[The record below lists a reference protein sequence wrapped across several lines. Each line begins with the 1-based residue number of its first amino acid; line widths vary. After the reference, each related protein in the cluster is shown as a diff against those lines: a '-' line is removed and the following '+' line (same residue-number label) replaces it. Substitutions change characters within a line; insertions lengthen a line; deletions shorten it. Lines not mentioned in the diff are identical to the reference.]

1 MAEIES
7 KALRRL
13 QLIQQR
19 LLDSTPELRDLKKIK
34 GRVLDVS
41 KDSRPNTSTS
51 IKKKR
56 EIKDAGPREQELFS
70 KEQELRILI
79 DVESEKVKQME
90 RDMISREER
99 YIRREKEYRKT
110 LAEYE
115 AELRA
120 RGNYST
126 QPLEDQVERNY
137 NKVTRLYDQI
147 EDNIGNI
154 QRKTTQILTEQE
166 RDIKRQFETRMKEIN
181 RELDDEK
188 KRKTMGV
195 DNYAEKAEQLA
206 RELELMKG
214 SMDLIESKNEILK
227 RDNSLLKQKF
237 RTQEV
242 ERNLLVRQIVDYK
255 RENAQIA
262 AETAMYKE
270 MQNTA
275 RLTPSI
281 SKAESEF
288 ERASKM
294 TDYNFRQTNSVDDQ
308 KMSRYENIISRLNK
322 QIDVVR
328 KGLKKVRND
337 YAAELQYKT
346 EIEQILR
353 DSVEEV
359 KSEIQTTRRNHKDS
373 IQLTTQEREKIIE
386 KMLSQERVLTILY
399 DKTFPSKAIFTDQDQ
414 MPNELS

>member
-13 QLIQQR
+13 HLIQQR
-19 LLDSTPELRDLKKIK
+19 LLDSTPELRDLKKFK
-34 GRVLDVS
+34 GRTLDVS

-56 EIKDAGPREQELFS
+56 EYVKDAGPREQELLS
-70 KEQELRILI
+70 KEQELRSLI
-79 DVESEKVKQME
+79 EIESEKVKQME
-90 RDMISREER
+90 RDMIAREER

-110 LAEYE
+110 LSEYE
-115 AELRA
+115 SELRA
-120 RGNYST
+120 RGNYSS
-126 QPLEDQVERNY
+126 QPLDEQIERNY
-137 NKVTRLYDQI
+137 NKVGRLYGQI

-206 RELELMKG
+206 RELELMKA
-214 SMDLIESKNEILK
+214 SMDLIENKNEILK
-227 RDNSLLKQKF
+227 RENGLLKQKF
-237 RTQEV
+237 RTQEA

-262 AETAMYKE
+262 AEIAMHKE
-270 MQNTA
+270 ILNTA
-275 RLTPSI
+275 RLTPSM
-281 SKAESEF
+281 SKADSEF
-288 ERASKM
+288 DRASKM
-294 TDYNFRQTNSVDDQ
+294 SDYNFRQENSTDSQ
-308 KMSRYENIISRLNK
+308 KISRYEKIISRLNR
-322 QIDVVR
+322 QIEVVR

-337 YAAELQYKT
+337 YATEIQCKT

-353 DSVEEV
+353 ECVEEV
-359 KSEIQTTRRNHKDS
+359 KSEIQTTRRNQKDS
-373 IQLTTQEREKIIE
+373 VSLTIQEREKIME
-386 KMLSQERVLTILY
+386 KMLSQERVLSLLY
-399 DKTFPSKAIFTDQDQ
+399 DKTFPSNPIAIDIDQD
-414 MPNELS
+414 

>member
-19 LLDSTPELRDLKKIK
+19 LLDSTPELRDLKKFK

-56 EIKDAGPREQELFS
+56 EYVKDAGPREQELLS
-70 KEQELRILI
+70 KEQELRSLI
-79 DVESEKVKQME
+79 EIESEKVKQME
-90 RDMISREER
+90 RDMIAREER

-110 LAEYE
+110 LSEYE
-115 AELRA
+115 SELRA
-120 RGNYST
+120 RGNYSS
-126 QPLEDQVERNY
+126 QPLEHQIERNY
-137 NKVTRLYDQI
+137 NKVERLYGQI

-181 RELDDEK
+181 RELEDEK

-195 DNYAEKAEQLA
+195 DNYAEKAEQLS
-206 RELELMKG
+206 RELELMKA

-227 RDNSLLKQKF
+227 RENGLLKQKF
-237 RTQEV
+237 RTQEA

-262 AETAMYKE
+262 AEIAMYKE
-270 MQNTA
+270 MLNTT
-275 RLTPSI
+275 RLTPSM
-281 SKAESEF
+281 SKADSEF
-288 ERASKM
+288 ERASRM
-294 TDYNFRQTNSVDDQ
+294 SDYNFRQENSIDSQ
-308 KMSRYENIISRLNK
+308 KISRYEKIISRLNR
-322 QIDVVR
+322 QIEVIR

-337 YAAELQYKT
+337 YATEIQCKT

-353 DSVEEV
+353 DCVEEV
-359 KSEIQTTRRNHKDS
+359 KSEIQTSRRSQKDS
-373 IQLTTQEREKIIE
+373 DALTVQEREKIVE
-386 KMLSQERVLTILY
+386 KMLSQERVLSLLY
-399 DKTFPSKAIFTDQDQ
+399 DKTFPSNPIAIDQD
-414 MPNELS
+414 

>member
-19 LLDSTPELRDLKKIK
+19 LLDSTPELRDLKKFK
-34 GRVLDVS
+34 GRLLDVS

-56 EIKDAGPREQELFS
+56 EYVKDAGPREQELLS
-70 KEQELRILI
+70 KEQELRSLI
-79 DVESEKVKQME
+79 EIESERVKQME
-90 RDMISREER
+90 RDMIAREER

-110 LAEYE
+110 LSEYE
-115 AELRA
+115 SELRA
-120 RGNYST
+120 RGNYSV
-126 QPLEDQVERNY
+126 QPLDEQIERNY
-137 NKVTRLYDQI
+137 NKVERLYGQI

-206 RELELMKG
+206 RELELMKS

-227 RDNSLLKQKF
+227 KENGLLKQKF
-237 RTQEV
+237 RTQEA

-262 AETAMYKE
+262 AEIAMYKE
-270 MQNTA
+270 MLNTA
-275 RLTPSI
+275 RLTPSM

-288 ERASKM
+288 DRASKM
-294 TDYNFRQTNSVDDQ
+294 SDYNFRHENSTDSQ
-308 KMSRYENIISRLNK
+308 KISRYEKIISRLNR
-322 QIDVVR
+322 QIEVVR

-337 YAAELQYKT
+337 YATEIQCKT

-353 DSVEEV
+353 ECVEEV
-359 KSEIQTTRRNHKDS
+359 KSEIQTTRRNQKDS
-373 IQLTTQEREKIIE
+373 AALTVQERERIVE
-386 KMLSQERVLTILY
+386 KMLSQERVLSVLY
-399 DKTFPSKAIFTDQDQ
+399 DKTFPSNPIAIDQD
-414 MPNELS
+414 